1 MTALIP
7 SQIFLTRGLGRHR
20 EKLASFE
27 LALRDAGIAPY
38 NLVKI
43 SSIFPPRCLLISR
56 REGIRRLSPGQIL
69 HLVMSE
75 NATNEAL
82 RLISASVGV
91 AVPND
96 TSRYGYL
103 AEHHDFG
110 KSEKDTG
117 QHAEDLAAFMLATTL
132 GRPFDLSQIWD
143 ENKSRYQIDEGL
155 IVQTRN
161 ITRAARGESGLWTTV
176 VAAACCLTD

>member
-1 MTALIP
+1 MPPFVP
-7 SQIFLTRGLGRHR
+7 SRIFLTRGVGRHR

-27 LALRDAGIAPY
+27 LALRDAGIAPC

-43 SSIFPPRCLLISR
+43 SSIFPPRCLLIPR
-56 REGIRRLSPGQIL
+56 GEGLRSLAPGQIL
-69 HLVMSE
+69 YLVMSE
-75 NATNEAL
+75 NATDEAY

-91 AVPND
+91 AVPNE

-110 KSEKDTG
+110 KSEKQSG

-132 GRPFDLSQIWD
+132 GRPFDLDQIWK
-143 ENKSRYQIDEGL
+143 EEKSLYRIDEDL
-155 IVQTRN
+155 WVRTMN
-161 ITRAARGESGLWTTV
+161 ITRSAYGKAGLWTTV
-176 VAAACCLTD
+176 TAAACCLP